1 MKRTVTAALIGAI
14 AMMAHDT
21 YLMPAKFMVKSGKPL
36 LVSVH
41 NGDSFPA
48 SEHATDPARLKT
60 SLTDMRIAGRA
71 THGIAEVTKPGSFY
85 ITAET
90 VPKRIVLEPDKF
102 DAYVREEGMQHIVP
116 ARKQKNQTE
125 LYRKFAKALVTAD
138 APDRGYATPAGL
150 TIEIVP
156 EADPSAIRPG
166 ASLPVQ
172 VLFKGKPAADL
183 QVERAWANAGKSDR
197 KIVGRTDNNGRIA
210 IPVDSEGR
218 WRLHAVQMQ
227 ASTTPEADWESFWA
241 SLTFEITQ

>member
-48 SEHATDPARLKT
+48 SEHATDLARLKT

-90 VPKRIVLEPDKF
+90 LPKRIVLEPEKF
-102 DAYVREEGMQHIVP
+102 AAYLREE
-116 ARKQKNQTE
+116 
-125 LYRKFAKALVTAD
+125 
-138 APDRGYATPAGL
+138 
-150 TIEIVP
+150 
-156 EADPSAIRPG
+156 
-166 ASLPVQ
+166 
-172 VLFKGKPAADL
+172 
-183 QVERAWANAGKSDR
+183 
-197 KIVGRTDNNGRIA
+197 
-210 IPVDSEGR
+210 
-218 WRLHAVQMQ
+218 
-227 ASTTPEADWESFWA
+227 
-241 SLTFEITQ
+241 